1 MLNKQHFNIVIILP
15 LVGIWLC
22 WLWHPA
28 IVTGRRTAHLPDPAI
43 YPSSSEVT
51 IRPGPIILA
60 DSHAT
65 AEEREKAESDPGA
78 STQENATQDKT
89 NPAAQQK
96 SKTEPLKTFV
106 PSEKVKADQAVDF
119 PYDI

>member
-1 MLNKQHFNIVIILP
+1 MLNNQIIKKVIIAP

-28 IVTGRRTAHLPDPAI
+28 MVTGQSTADLPDPAI
-43 YPSSSEVT
+43 YPSNSEVI
-51 IRPGPIILA
+51 IRPQPIILA
-60 DSHAT
+60 ENHET
-65 AEEREKAESDPGA
+65 AEQKEKAESDQSA
-78 STQENATQDKT
+78 SAPENATPDKT
-89 NPAAQQK
+89 DSSAQQK
-96 SKTEPLKTFV
+96 SKTRPLKTFV

>member
-1 MLNKQHFNIVIILP
+1 MPNKQLIKKMITLP

-28 IVTGRRTAHLPDPAI
+28 TVTGQRTVDLPDPAI
-43 YPSSSEVT
+43 CPSNIEVI
-51 IRPGPIILA
+51 IRPRRIILA
-60 DSHAT
+60 DSHET
-65 AEEREKAESDPGA
+65 AEEKENAESDQSA
-78 STQENATQDKT
+78 SAQENAPPDKT
-89 NPAAQQK
+89 NSSAQQK
-96 SKTEPLKTFV
+96 SKTKPLKTFV